1 MRGVEVGGKAS
12 SRSSRA
18 KVRVVPVH
26 LQHHHLNLS
35 LSDCCCNA
43 SSSYWGFL
51 DLADKVL
58 KVWVGVVGRLP
69 SQCKLCQT
77 LPRRLRRGGLAM
89 MNEEE
94 EGAGCQ

>member
-35 LSDCCCNA
+35 LSDCCCNT
-43 SSSYWGFL
+43 SSSLYWGFL
-51 DLADKVL
+51 DLADEVL
-58 KVWVGVVGRLP
+58 KVWV
-69 SQCKLCQT
+69 
-77 LPRRLRRGGLAM
+77 
-89 MNEEE
+89 
-94 EGAGCQ
+94 

>member
-35 LSDCCCNA
+35 LSDCCCNIYRS

-51 DLADKVL
+51 DLADEVL
-58 KVWVGVVGRLP
+58 KVGAGVVRRLP
-69 SQCKLCQT
+69 SQSKLCQT
-77 LPRRLRRGGLAM
+77 LPWRLKRG
-89 MNEEE
+89 
-94 EGAGCQ
+94 